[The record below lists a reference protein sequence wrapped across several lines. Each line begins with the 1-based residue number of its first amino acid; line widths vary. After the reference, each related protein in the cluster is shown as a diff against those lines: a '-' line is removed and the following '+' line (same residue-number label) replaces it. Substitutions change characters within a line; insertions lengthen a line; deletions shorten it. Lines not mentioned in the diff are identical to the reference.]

1 MSIDLEAKSLW
12 KIEPWV
18 TPKFRRQEEEGEQAG
33 EAKKE
38 LSQEMR
44 KIHLKEEELVIF
56 FKCGCE
62 VQ

>member
-12 KIEPWV
+12 KIKLWV
-18 TPKFRRQEEEGEQAG
+18 TPKFRRQEEEGEPAG

-44 KIHLKEEELVIF
+44 ERHFKEEELVIF
-56 FKCGCE
+56 VKCGCE